1 MSIFAANLVICVFL
15 TKHYLFSWFTAKD
28 ASVAARKDLT
38 LLKELA
44 LHEDHMIKEVGTN
57 AMNRH
62 LWYLYEVTVGL
73 ALFDEGVT
81 NNDKLKMVSNMNT
94 VVGSPRPTPRLTND
108 AANNV
113 SLKEHPDIYSSAMRN
128 IFPVWELL
136 VHFYHYHRRKGSS
149 PNY

>member
-1 MSIFAANLVICVFL
+1 M
-15 TKHYLFSWFTAKD
+15 
-28 ASVAARKDLT
+28 AARKNLT

-62 LWYLYEVTVGL
+62 LWYLSEVTVGL

-94 VVGSPRPTPRLTND
+94 VIGSPRPTPRLTND
-108 AANNV
+108 DANNAF
-113 SLKEHPDIYSSAMRN
+113 SKELPDFFTSATKIFFYCLGISSA
-128 IFPVWELL
+128 FLSLPPE
-136 VHFYHYHRRKGSS
+136 
-149 PNY
+149 